1 MTLLSVA
8 ERSRASDPMT
18 VLSVL
23 PMRAAG
29 TVALTWADLTP
40 LPEMANQGDDPTAD
54 IIPAVPVN
62 LALPPWRASSL
73 SPSYVQYSLHQV
85 SKLSTANRSCIKV
98 LRCT

>member
-1 MTLLSVA
+1 
-8 ERSRASDPMT
+8 MT

-54 IIPAVPVN
+54 IVPAVPVN
-62 LALPPWRASSL
+62 VALPP
-73 SPSYVQYSLHQV
+73 
-85 SKLSTANRSCIKV
+85 
-98 LRCT
+98 